1 MTTPTRSPALVLL
14 CGASFSGKSSLG
26 QILADG
32 LGAQIVSLDA
42 INGERGLWGGQGIPV
57 SEWAQTNAEAHRRV
71 DELLSRGESVIVDDT
86 SSPRFLRDQW
96 RDTAGATASPFLLV
110 YLRTSDA
117 LVLERL
123 TANRRNLRRGDVT
136 DEVMR
141 EHLASFEPPGKDE
154 SHLTVDSAGYQ
165 NEVVLSTV
173 RAALSTSPWS
183 CRPYTSSPKDEAS

>member
-1 MTTPTRSPALVLL
+1 MTAPTLSPALVLL

-26 QILADG
+26 HVLADG

-42 INGERGLWGGQGIPV
+42 INGERGLRGGQGIPV
-57 SEWAQTNAEAHRRV
+57 SERAQTNAEAHQRV
-71 DELLSRGESVIVDDT
+71 DELLSRGETVIVDDT

-96 RDTAGATASPFLLV
+96 RDTAGGNASGFLPV
-110 YLRTSDA
+110 YLRAADA

-123 TANRRNLRRGDVT
+123 RANRHDLRRGDVA

-141 EHLASFEPPGKDE
+141 GHLASFEPPGIDE
-154 SHLTVDSAGYQ
+154 APLTVDSAGYQ

-183 CRPYTSSPKDEAS
+183 CRPYSSSPKDEA

>member
-1 MTTPTRSPALVLL
+1 MTTNRPPALVLL

-26 QILADG
+26 QVLADG

-57 SEWAQTNAEAHRRV
+57 SEWAQTNAEAHQRA
-71 DELLSRGESVIVDDT
+71 DKLLSRGEWVIVDDT

-96 RDTAGATASPFLLV
+96 RDTAKASASAFLLV
-110 YLRTSDA
+110 YLRSSDA

-123 TANRRNLRRGDVT
+123 RANRQDLRRGDVT

-141 EHLASFEPPGKDE
+141 GHLASFEEPGKDE
-154 SHLTVDSAGYQ
+154 SPLVVDSAGYE
-165 NEVVLSTV
+165 NELVLSTV
-173 RAALSTSPWS
+173 REALST
-183 CRPYTSSPKDEAS
+183 SPKDEAS